1 VTFTG
6 RIAQR
11 MREKMRYTLPDLA
24 HDIEAQTGIAEA
36 RQDWFPIPCTS
47 PFAKLFD
54 ALKGD
59 GTAVNFSCHSHC
71 GQGTYL
77 YIDKQGGATPITRF
91 IDLPGFLRAID
102 ALAGRVNQSSS
113 PTLAIV
119 KLLANLRRFWKADQA
134 PAGMTFSHFLKLL
147 KELVEGRPEAGVRGK
162 GDELFMACGMH
173 FMDSYNYEV
182 ERVKRCIIHYS
193 APNGMV
199 YPFCTYNSGPVYREK
214 VEKKFAMSMEQ
225 WKNQGGVKYT
235 ENIDK
240 ITKDVRVAE
249 RKKAEAGAATAVAK
263 EGCCSSEGN
272 GHGGSC
278 GCGDSHGDGHGRGKK
293 EALIQLLPEIK

>member
-1 VTFTG
+1 
-6 RIAQR
+6 
-11 MREKMRYTLPDLA
+11 
-24 HDIEAQTGIAEA
+24 
-36 RQDWFPIPCTS
+36 
-47 PFAKLFD
+47 
-54 ALKGD
+54 
-59 GTAVNFSCHSHC
+59 
-71 GQGTYL
+71 
-77 YIDKQGGATPITRF
+77 
-91 IDLPGFLRAID
+91 
-102 ALAGRVNQSSS
+102 
-113 PTLAIV
+113 
-119 KLLANLRRFWKADQA
+119 
-134 PAGMTFSHFLKLL
+134 L
-147 KELVEGRPEAGVRGK
+147 KELVEGRPEGGVRGK

-193 APNGMV
+193 APNGMI

-249 RKKAEAGAATAVAK
+249 RKKAESVAATTVAK
-263 EGCCSSEGN
+263 SGCCSSEGN
-272 GHGGSC
+272 GHGSGC
-278 GCGDSHGDGHGRGKK
+278 GCGDSHGDGKK